1 MDNME
6 ETKKELKVFYG
17 WVVVAISFVTM
28 GLAYGVRYIYPIFF
42 VSLEEVFG
50 WTRTQTYGSFSLK
63 MLVYGVSGPLA
74 GFLFDR
80 YGPRKVFP
88 LAALVL
94 ALGLVGCS
102 QMTRLWHLYLFGGLI
117 VPLGMIALGLMSH
130 NALLANWFVKRR
142 GTVLGIATSGL
153 GIGMLTLAPL
163 SQWFIANFGFRWA
176 YAILGIGVFIII
188 APPTAIFQRLRPDD
202 KGLLPD
208 GGMLRL
214 QKDGVSRDIELDLVV
229 DKEWANTEWTLKK
242 AIGTLRFWVFFFMV
256 FFMISGIYGVLMHQ
270 VAFAVDAGFS
280 KMTAAT
286 AFGITGIL
294 GAVAKILWGI
304 TSDRIGRELTYS
316 ITLAI
321 ASLGIILLMFLRD
334 PSQVWI
340 LYTFAV
346 CYGLGYGA
354 IGAIMPP
361 AAADLF
367 QGKRLATIFGFIYIG
382 AGTGGAL
389 GPLFSAYI
397 FDTFGSYRIAFL
409 TALVLINLSSA
420 LIWLAAPRKVR
431 LVVGRAKA
439 LAAYR
444 EKIGAM
450 G

>member
-1 MDNME
+1 ME
-6 ETKKELKVFYG
+6 REKIFYG

-28 GLAYGVRYIYPIFF
+28 ALAYGVRYMYPIFF
-42 VSLEEVFG
+42 VSLEESFG

-63 MLVYGVSGPLA
+63 MLVYGLSGPLA

-88 LAALVL
+88 IAALVL

-102 QMTRLWHLYLFGGLI
+102 QMSSLWQLYLFGGVV

-130 NALLANWFVKRR
+130 NALLSNWFVKHR
-142 GTVLGIATSGL
+142 GTVLGLATSGL
-153 GIGMLTLAPL
+153 GIGMLVLAPF
-163 SQWFIANFGFRWA
+163 SQWLIASYGFRWA
-176 YAILGIGVFIII
+176 YAVLGIGLFMII
-188 APPTAIFQRLRPDD
+188 APPTALFQRHKPED

-208 GGMLRL
+208 GDLLGPE
-214 QKDGVSRDIELDLVV
+214 KEKVSRGMELDLVV

-242 AIGTLRFWVFFFMV
+242 AMETFRFWTFFFMV
-256 FFMISGIYGVLMHQ
+256 FFLLIGIYGVLMHQ
-270 VAFAVDAGFS
+270 VAYAIDAGFS

-294 GAVAKILWGI
+294 GAVAKILWGS

-316 ITLAI
+316 IILSI
-321 ASLGIILLMFLRD
+321 ASFGIILLMFLKD

-389 GPLFSAYI
+389 GPLFSAYV

-409 TALVLINLSSA
+409 TALVLINMSSV
-420 LIWLAAPRKVR
+420 LMWFAAPRKVR
-431 LVVGRAKA
+431 LVVGKAKARAKA
-439 LAAYR
+439 RAAFR
-444 EKIGAM
+444 AM
-450 G
+450 EFQA